1 MKNKKKK
8 IHHHTFCLTSTATV
22 VGLMLAGAT
31 APSMGQSLTNPVTGS
46 HDINSDEAYNT
57 TINIGINSGSSGD
70 VNIINNATLT
80 FGGGATYQLGA
91 NANAHTSAGGDGI
104 INIGSAS
111 LTGNTFKLDSS
122 TLILGGRGGDGLDS
136 SAYNSNNGKNGG
148 NGAVNLSANNT
159 FVVTGNSNN
168 LILGGNGGQG
178 GDAEII
184 QANSGT
190 NASGGTSGSG
200 GSSKSTGSM
209 GGNGGSGTVTITG
222 SDGTAGITTLAV
234 GGAGG
239 KGGRGGWGGNA
250 GNGDKYVDGSNTGT
264 GGSGGYSA
272 GANGGTGGSGDLTIL
287 GGDYVVTTLTI
298 GGKGGDGG
306 NGYLGGDGGNGGNA
320 NAFYNGGSGGYGG
333 STIGGTGG
341 RGGDGTVRLSN
352 STITVSSAFT
362 VGGAGGY
369 SGSSGTSG
377 TGGSGGAGWD
387 DVNGNT
393 GHSGSSNSGSWGG
406 SGGNGGT
413 INNPHNG
420 GNGGNGGGLI
430 SSGGRGGD
438 GVLELDNTQ
447 LTAGGNITIG
457 GKGNS
462 GAGGNGQI
470 SVLNGSGLDA
480 STNTITVGGSNSGGK
495 GLFEIGKNTTITA
508 SNIILNAAG
517 TTSSII
523 TNALFNTKEG
533 GTSAVVSD
541 VTITYG
547 QMNVKDGNLDM
558 RGNNITL
565 NAANSANSE
574 INVQNNWLYAEE
586 LRYASQGG
594 KVTVDNSIMAFNT
607 LDTSGLAISNNASFH
622 LKDTNGVAIIG
633 NDTSSWDGNATDP
646 SHRAETLEWARHQI
660 VVSGHNPA
668 NYTGGILAFRG
679 LKDSSGNAQS
689 LDFSKLGSVGFGT
702 ATAVNKGNGGM
713 FGQNSLTIVNAPAYM
728 LNNSFYNDNPGNVAV
743 IKIDAG
749 NNNNPFE
756 AGGTNTKLMAVL
768 DNNTKTGDSFI
779 VLENTG
785 GNFNVGAND
794 GWLKQGN
801 AFTTSRLHTLNV
813 WQGDGTV
820 INTTGSGGSVTTN
833 GGQLI
838 GTIGGADPIMTMPG
852 VSNEVAHLLKETAS
866 QVGHNVGDVYVNGN
880 AISSGV
886 HFVSRASDK
895 MYVPDDVTSANVMEG
910 AVRLASIGGAQAA
923 VMRSNIASA
932 DIIHGRAT
940 TFDPGIFLSSQTMSF
955 TPDYSTSD
963 ATTSASQ
970 FIEPGFGVWVMP
982 VHQNAKIKDI
992 EIGNTFKTGFD
1003 GKFTGLIAGF
1013 DYTTPKLMRFGI
1025 SIDGG
1030 KGDVE
1035 STNHVQP
1042 TKNDFDY
1049 WGVSLYSGWALG
1061 PLTLS
1066 GDIGYTKS
1074 SNDITQ
1080 TLPASMLMDPL
1091 KADVDNEAWAIG
1103 IRAEYQ
1109 FNTPVM
1115 NITPY
1120 AALRYM
1126 RLTTDAYSV
1135 WTDPRYSTGSPGRV
1149 FDVDKDTQ
1157 DLTRV
1162 PVGVIFSKD
1171 FMTSNAFKVSPR
1183 LDLGFIYTAGDRDA
1197 ISVTSIPGVD
1207 ATAKVRT
1214 LLVDKMTFNGSL
1226 GIDIKKKDFTLRL
1239 NYNYQNASHRS
1250 SNTFSGM
1257 LRFDF

>member
-31 APSMGQSLTNPVTGS
+31 APSMAQSLTNPVTGS
-46 HDINSDEAYNT
+46 HNINSDEGYST
-57 TINIGINSGSSGD
+57 TINIGTNSGSSGD

-80 FGGGATYQLGA
+80 FGGGAAYQLGA

-111 LTGNTFKLDSS
+111 LTGNTFTLDSS
-122 TLILGGRGGDGLDS
+122 TLRLGGRGGDGLDAS
-136 SAYNSNNGKNGG
+136 SYNNNIGKNGG
-148 NGAVNLSANNT
+148 DGEINVGANNS
-159 FVVTGNSNN
+159 FIITGSGNN
-168 LILGGNGGQG
+168 LILGGDGGQG
-178 GDAEII
+178 GDANISV
-184 QANSGT
+184 QAGSGT
-190 NASGGTSGSG
+190 HASGSTSGSN
-200 GSSKSTGSM
+200 GSSMTTGSV
-209 GGNGGSGTVTITG
+209 GGNGGSGTATITG
-222 SDGTAGITTLAV
+222 SNGTASITTLTV
-234 GGAGG
+234 GGTGG
-239 KGGRGGWGGNA
+239 TGGRGGWGGDA
-250 GNGDKYVDGSNTGT
+250 GNGGQYVNASNSGT
-264 GGSGGYSA
+264 GGSGGSSA
-272 GANGGTGGSGDLTIL
+272 GANGGQGGAGDLTIL
-287 GGDYVVTTLTI
+287 GGDYVVTNLNI
-298 GGKGGDGG
+298 GG
-306 NGYLGGDGGNGGNA
+306 NGGTGGTGYRGGNAGNGGNA
-320 NAFYNGGSGGYGG
+320 NTLYNGGTGGYGG
-333 STIGGTGG
+333 ATVGGTGG
-341 RGGDGTVRLSN
+341 RGGDGTVSLSN
-352 STITVSSAFT
+352 STITVSNAFT
-362 VGGAGGY
+362 VGGDGGY
-369 SGSSGTSG
+369 SGSGVVIGS
-377 TGGSGGAGWD
+377 TGGSGGAAEDGTS
-387 DVNGNT
+387 GNA
-393 GHSGSSNSGSWGG
+393 NSGSTGG
-406 SGGNGGT
+406 AGGVDTTGNDGGR
-413 INNPHNG
+413 
-420 GNGGNGGGLI
+420 GGNGGGL
-430 SSGGRGGD
+430 SSTGGRGGD

-447 LTAGGNITIG
+447 LIANGNITIG

-480 STNTITVGGSNSGGK
+480 GTNTITVGGSSSGGK

-508 SNIILNAAG
+508 SNIILNATG
-517 TTSSII
+517 TTSSTI

-547 QMNVKDGNLDM
+547 QMNIKDGNLDM
-558 RGNNITL
+558 RGNNIIL
-565 NAANSANSE
+565 NAASSANSE
-574 INVQNNWLYAEE
+574 INIQNNWLYAEE

-594 KVTVDNSIMAFNT
+594 KVTIDNSIMAFNT
-607 LDTSGLAISNNASFH
+607 LDTSALATSNNASFH

-646 SHRAETLEWARHQI
+646 SYRAETLEWARHQI

-702 ATAVNKGNGGM
+702 AAAVNKGNGGM

-743 IKIDAG
+743 IKVDAG
-749 NNNNPFE
+749 NNSPFE
-756 AGGTNTKLMAVL
+756 AGGANAKLMAVL

-785 GNFNVGAND
+785 GSFSLGANE

-838 GTIGGADPIMTMPG
+838 GTIGGADPIITMPG
-852 VSNEVAHLLKETAS
+852 VSNEVAHLLKKTAS

-1149 FDVDKDTQ
+1149 FDVEKDTQ